1 MSSHFLLPIGT
12 PRFIMISREIPC
24 WFFQLA
30 HGVFWGLVI
39 NLACEPVAQAQGT
52 AQNFGGPYG
61 VGIEPVISEDVFLSS
76 GDLMQGN
83 ESQQLLDSLSSQT
96 HPLTPEEY
104 QALIEGESE
113 TTTPLPFNYRARTS
127 EWSQVAAGQAGLGIF
142 TFRDAGYLE
151 SDEKSGLNFGF
162 GVHLLE
168 GPVSP
173 DLHSRLWDFTLGYQ
187 RRGTLRWGLE
197 YDAAFNV
204 GIFSDFEDSARDGIR
219 FPSHVALSRAIT
231 PRLHWVVGADLLGRD
246 DYDVLPIVGLRWQM
260 TDQLLLQI
268 EVPDPEFRYRY
279 SETGL
284 FYLRGELGGGT
295 WDMEYVDGASDVM
308 TYRQWAL
315 LAGLASHSGRR
326 TSGLEIGYL
335 IDRALEFRGSE
346 KSLSLPDGWFFR
358 LITRY

>member
-12 PRFIMISREIPC
+12 PRFVMFLREIPC
-24 WFFQLA
+24 WIFQLA

-39 NLACEPVAQAQGT
+39 NLACEPVAQAQGMP
-52 AQNFGGPYG
+52 QNVGGPYG
-61 VGIEPVISEDVFLSS
+61 VGIEPVISEDVFLSN
-76 GDLMQGN
+76 GDLRQGN

-113 TTTPLPFNYRARTS
+113 TTTPLPFKYRARTS
-127 EWSQVAAGQAGLGIF
+127 EWSQVAAGQSGLGIF

-173 DLHSRLWDFTLGYQ
+173 DLHPRLWDFTLGYQ

-231 PRLHWVVGADLLGRD
+231 PQLHWVVGADLLGRD

-268 EVPDPEFRYRY
+268 EVPDPELRYRY

-295 WDMEYVDGASDVM
+295 WDMEYVDGAGDVM

-315 LAGLASHSGRR
+315 LAGFASHSGRR